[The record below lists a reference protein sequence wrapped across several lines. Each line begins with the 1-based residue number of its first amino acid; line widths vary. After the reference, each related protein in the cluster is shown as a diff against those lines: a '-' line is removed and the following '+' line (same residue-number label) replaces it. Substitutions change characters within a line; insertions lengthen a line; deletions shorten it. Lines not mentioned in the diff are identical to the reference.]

1 MNKISQITR
10 RNIFDILKIEDIW
23 WAGKL
28 DETEFL
34 SRIYDLE
41 SMPSTDP
48 RYENAV
54 GDIWQ
59 HRINN
64 YDWEKACNLYML
76 NWQSELLPL

>member
-1 MNKISQITR
+1 MNRISQITR
-10 RNIFDILKIEDIW
+10 RDIFDILSIEDIW

-34 SRIYDLE
+34 SRLYDLE
-41 SMPSTDP
+41 SMPSRDP
-48 RYENAV
+48 RFSDAA

-64 YDWEKACNLYML
+64 DDLEDN
-76 NWQSELLPL
+76 